1 MTAAVDSLPPLP
13 ARSARADALEL
24 LASMRFAI
32 ALLTVICIA
41 SAIGTVLQQGQPLVN
56 YVDAF
61 GPYWAEVFGALGL
74 FNIYSSGWF
83 LVILA
88 FLVIST
94 SLCIARNVP
103 KILTDLRTFKE
114 NVRVR
119 ALDAFHH
126 KAHGSA
132 EGAPAEVRDRVLATL
147 AALGWQV
154 KAQERLGAAS
164 ATGAASGVPAGAA
177 GAVGEAGTMIAARR
191 GRANKLGYIAAH
203 SAIVLVCLGG
213 LFDGEM
219 VTKTQAWW
227 QDLVP
232 FKGNNPGP
240 KNSLGVDNPA
250 YRAQLF
256 VPEGARSGS
265 AVLNLPQG
273 MLLQPLPFEVELR
286 KFIVEY
292 YDTGMPKRFA
302 SEIVVHDARDK
313 STHAA
318 TVEVNKPFVYDGVT
332 IFQSSFEDGGSTVE
346 LKPHALYGQRVQEGD
361 VFKGMVGGD
370 AITVPRAL
378 SPREALSVEITG
390 LRPVNVEDLAQ
401 ADGATQAEDTPKAGG
416 GSTDAR
422 GVNFQELG
430 RQLGSDH
437 KSAAD
442 RRLTNIGPSVTYK
455 LRDAAGQARE
465 YQNYMLPVHIGGQP
479 LFLLGVRSAPSEPF
493 RFLRVPAD
501 DQMQLTGWLRLREA
515 LADAG
520 MRQQAVQ
527 RFSTRGADGQPGELV
542 AQLALSSQRVLELY
556 AGVHNVVD
564 PAQLDGAPQAAPTAG
579 FQALTDFIEKAVPE
593 AERERASATLI
604 RILNGTLFELLN
616 VVREHDGLKPLSPD
630 EPATGAFMTQA
641 VLSLS
646 DANAYPAPFILL
658 PSAFEQRQASVFQVT
673 RTPGRNVVYLGC
685 ILLIVGVFA
694 MLYVRER
701 RVWVW
706 VRADEAQPG
715 RTAITLALSSTRQT
729 LDTDHEFD
737 RLRHTL
743 LPSPATQD
751 EVI

>member
-83 LVILA
+83 LVILT

-103 KILTDLRTFKE
+103 KILADLRTYKE

-126 KAHGSA
+126 KAHGTA
-132 EGAPAEVRDRVLATL
+132 DGAPAEVRDQVLATL

-164 ATGAASGVPAGAA
+164 AAGGAA
-177 GAVGEAGTMIAARR
+177 GEAGTMIAARR

-227 QDLVP
+227 QGLEP

-256 VPEGARSGS
+256 VPEGARSGA

-346 LKPHALYGQRVQEGD
+346 LKPHALYGQRVQAGE
-361 VFKGMVGGD
+361 VFKGMVGGE
-370 AITVPRAL
+370 AISVPRAL

-416 GSTDAR
+416 GATDAR

-437 KSAAD
+437 KGAAD

-455 LRDAAGQARE
+455 LRDASGQARE

-515 LADAG
+515 LADPA

-527 RFSTRGADGQPGELV
+527 RFATRGAPEGQHSELV
-542 AQLALSSQRVLELY
+542 AQLALSSQRVLALY
-556 AGVHNVVD
+556 AGVHNIVD
-564 PAQLDGAPQAAPTAG
+564 PARPEGTPPPTPTAG

-593 AERERASATLI
+593 ADRERASATLI

-630 EPATGAFMTQA
+630 EPSTGAFMTQA

-646 DANAYPAPFILL
+646 DANAYPAPFILM
-658 PSAFEQRQASVFQVT
+658 PAGFEQRQASVFQVT

-715 RTAITLALSSTRQT
+715 RTALTMALSSTRQT
-729 LDTDHEFD
+729 LDTDHEFE
-737 RLRHTL
+737 RLRQTL
-743 LPSPATQD
+743 LPSPATRE
-751 EVI
+751 EVT

>member
-41 SAIGTVLQQGQPLVN
+41 SAIGTVLQQGQPLVS

-74 FNIYSSGWF
+74 FHIYSSPWF

-88 FLVIST
+88 FLVVST

-103 KILTDLRTFKE
+103 KILVDLRTFKE
-114 NVRVR
+114 NVRVK

-126 KAHGSA
+126 KAHGA
-132 EGAPAEVRDRVLATL
+132 VEGEPAAVRDQVLALL
-147 AALGWQV
+147 AGLGWQV
-154 KAQERLGAAS
+154 KTQDRLGG
-164 ATGAASGVPAGAA
+164 TGAGDVP
-177 GAVGEAGTMIAARR
+177 GTMIAARQ

-227 QDLVP
+227 QGLEP
-232 FKGNNPGP
+232 FKSGNPGP
-240 KNSLGVDNPA
+240 RNSLGVDNPA

-256 VPEGARSGS
+256 VPEGQRSGA
-265 AVLNLPQG
+265 AVLNLEQG
-273 MLLQPLPFEVELR
+273 MLVQPLPFEVELR

-302 SEIVVHDARDK
+302 SEIVVHDPRDK
-313 STHAA
+313 SVHAA

-332 IFQSSFEDGGSTVE
+332 IFQSSFEDGGSSVE
-346 LKPHALYGQRVQEGD
+346 LKPYPLYGQRVQASEL
-361 VFKGMVGGD
+361 FKGTVGGGSL
-370 AITVPRAL
+370 AVPPSL
-378 SPREALSVEITG
+378 SPRESLSVEVTG
-390 LRPVNVEDLAQ
+390 LRPINVEDLAQ
-401 ADGATQAEDTPKAGG
+401 ADGARSDEPATAGG

-442 RRLTNIGPSVTYK
+442 RKLTNIGPSVTYK

-465 YQNYMLPVHIGGQP
+465 YQNYMVPVNIGGQP

-515 LADAG
+515 LADPA

-527 RFSTRGADGQPGELV
+527 RFSTRGVPQGERSELV
-542 AQLALSSQRVLELY
+542 DQLALSSQRVLELY

-564 PAQLDGAPQAAPTAG
+564 PARADGAPPPEPTAG
-579 FQALTDFIEKAVPE
+579 FQALSDFVEKAVPE
-593 AERERASATLI
+593 PERERASATLI

-630 EPATGAFMTQA
+630 EPATSAFMTQA

-658 PSAFEQRQASVFQVT
+658 PSSFEHRQASVFQVT

-685 ILLIVGVFA
+685 VLLIVGVFS

-715 RTAITLALSSTRQT
+715 QTALTLALSSTRQT
-729 LDTDHEFD
+729 LDTDAEFE
-737 RLRHTL
+737 RLRQTL
-743 LPSPATQD
+743 LPAAQPSTPSPAD
-751 EVI
+751 HREVI

>member
-1 MTAAVDSLPPLP
+1 
-13 ARSARADALEL
+13 
-24 LASMRFAI
+24 MRFAI

-74 FNIYSSGWF
+74 FHIYSSPWF

-88 FLVIST
+88 FLVVST

-103 KILTDLRTFKE
+103 KILADLRTYKE
-114 NVRVR
+114 NVRVK

-126 KAHGSA
+126 KAHGVA
-132 EGAPAEVRDRVLATL
+132 DGTPAAVRDQALATL

-154 KAQERLGAAS
+154 KAQERLGGSVVSGAVGADAS
-164 ATGAASGVPAGAA
+164 VRTAGAA
-177 GAVGEAGTMIAARR
+177 AEAGTMIAARR

-219 VTKTQAWW
+219 VTKAQAWW
-227 QDLVP
+227 QGLEP
-232 FKGNNPGP
+232 FKGSAPGP

-256 VPEGARSGS
+256 VPEGARSGA
-265 AVLNLPQG
+265 AVLNLEQG

-292 YDTGMPKRFA
+292 YATGMPKRFA

-346 LKPHALYGQRVQEGD
+346 LKPYPLYGQRVQPGE
-361 VFKGMVGGD
+361 VFKGIVGGESL
-370 AITVPRAL
+370 AVPAPLGQGQPL
-378 SPREALSVEITG
+378 SLEITS

-401 ADGATQAEDTPKAGG
+401 ADGSEPGPDTATAGA

-430 RQLGSDH
+430 RQFGADH
-437 KSAAD
+437 QAAEKK
-442 RRLTNIGPSVTYK
+442 LTNIGPSVTYK

-479 LFLLGVRSAPSEPF
+479 LFLLGVRSSPAEPF

-501 DQMQLTGWLRLREA
+501 DQMQLSGWLRLREA
-515 LADAG
+515 LADPG

-527 RFSTRGADGQPGELV
+527 RFASRGAPEGQHSELA

-564 PAQLDGAPQAAPTAG
+564 PSRPDGAPPAAPTAG

-593 AERERASATLI
+593 ADRERASGTLI

-630 EPATGAFMTQA
+630 APATSAFMTQA

-658 PSAFEQRQASVFQVT
+658 PAAFEQRQASVFQVT

-685 ILLIVGVFA
+685 ILLIVGVFS

-706 VRADEAQPG
+706 VRADAAQPG
-715 RTAITLALSSTRQT
+715 RTALTLALSSTRQT
-729 LDTDHEFD
+729 LDTDHEFE
-737 RLRHTL
+737 RLKQAL
-743 LPSPATQD
+743 LPQGTSDNIAHAASPADPATPPKADHD